1 MLLRLFVARF
11 DPDRRDDLTADQ
23 IRDEIEQAIDA
34 VESLDEDRI
43 LRSFLNVV
51 GAILRTNFFQVDD
64 DGRPAPYLSFKLD
77 PSHVPLLP
85 LPRPR
90 FEIFVYSPRVEG
102 IHLRGG
108 KVARGGLRWSD
119 RPEDFRT
126 EILGL
131 MKAQMVKNALIV
143 PVGSKGGFVVKRP
156 PSEGG
161 REALQKEAIAC
172 YRAFLSGLLDITDN
186 IAGGEVVA
194 PDRVVSYDEGD
205 PYLVVAADKGTASFS
220 DIANEVSAHSK
231 FWLGDAFASGG
242 SNGYDHKQIGIT
254 ARGAWESVKRHVG
267 ELGTDV
273 QATDFTVVGIGD
285 MSGDVFGNG
294 MLLSPHIKLV
304 AAFNHAHVF
313 LDPDPDPDTSFGERK
328 RLFARARSSW
338 SDYDQSLIS
347 EGGGVYPR
355 SAKSIRISEQVRE
368 SLGTEDEQL
377 TPNELIQAILRAP
390 VDLLWNGGI
399 GTYVKASTE
408 THGDAGDKANDAV
421 RLDARR
427 LRCRVVGE
435 GGNLGFTQRGRIE
448 YALAGGRINTDAIDN
463 VAGVNCS
470 DHEVNIKILLD
481 SLVATGD
488 MTEKQ
493 RNELLVAMTDAV
505 AEQVRYGSYT
515 QTQALSLAVA
525 QAASMVDV
533 HARLITHL
541 EQVAGL
547 DREIECLPTDEV
559 INDRKVSHQGLVAPE
574 LAVLMAHCKI
584 HLYAQLLDSD
594 LPEDEYLGHDL
605 ERYFPP
611 PLPERYAEQ
620 MRAHRLR
627 REIIATVVANQL
639 VDRAGTTFVFRLS
652 EETGASAALLAR
664 AYAAAR
670 EILDMPSFWSAV
682 EGLDNQVEAQIQ
694 LKMLIEGRRLVERA
708 TRWLVT
714 AYPDQID
721 IARTIRYFEDGAEM
735 LRAALP
741 DVLDGADR
749 GAYERWASELQ
760 AAGVDPTLAARV
772 AGMPSMI
779 ALFDIVEA
787 ARTSNRT
794 PDEVMTI
801 YFRLGSRI
809 ELNWLR
815 DRIIDLPRT
824 NLWEALARAAMRDDL
839 YTLHRVLSQEV
850 LEIGGP
856 DSGFEEAI
864 EAWEQRNQRALERYL
879 AMLDN
884 IKASRSYNTT
894 TLPVALREVRNLIRG
909 VVGASAQAPR

>member
-1 MLLRLFVARF
+1 
-11 DPDRRDDLTADQ
+11 
-23 IRDEIEQAIDA
+23 
-34 VESLDEDRI
+34 
-43 LRSFLNVV
+43 
-51 GAILRTNFFQVDD
+51 
-64 DGRPAPYLSFKLD
+64 
-77 PSHVPLLP
+77 
-85 LPRPR
+85 
-90 FEIFVYSPRVEG
+90 
-102 IHLRGG
+102 
-108 KVARGGLRWSD
+108 
-119 RPEDFRT
+119 
-126 EILGL
+126 
-131 MKAQMVKNALIV
+131 
-143 PVGSKGGFVVKRP
+143 
-156 PSEGG
+156 
-161 REALQKEAIAC
+161 
-172 YRAFLSGLLDITDN
+172 
-186 IAGGEVVA
+186 
-194 PDRVVSYDEGD
+194 
-205 PYLVVAADKGTASFS
+205 
-220 DIANEVSAHSK
+220 
-231 FWLGDAFASGG
+231 
-242 SNGYDHKQIGIT
+242 
-254 ARGAWESVKRHVG
+254 
-267 ELGTDV
+267 
-273 QATDFTVVGIGD
+273 
-285 MSGDVFGNG
+285 
-294 MLLSPHIKLV
+294 
-304 AAFNHAHVF
+304 
-313 LDPDPDPDTSFGERK
+313 
-328 RLFARARSSW
+328 
-338 SDYDQSLIS
+338 
-347 EGGGVYPR
+347 
-355 SAKSIRISEQVRE
+355 
-368 SLGTEDEQL
+368 
-377 TPNELIQAILRAP
+377 
-390 VDLLWNGGI
+390 
-399 GTYVKASTE
+399 
-408 THGDAGDKANDAV
+408 
-421 RLDARR
+421 
-427 LRCRVVGE
+427 
-435 GGNLGFTQRGRIE
+435 
-448 YALAGGRINTDAIDN
+448 
-463 VAGVNCS
+463 
-470 DHEVNIKILLD
+470 
-481 SLVATGD
+481 
-488 MTEKQ
+488 
-493 RNELLVAMTDAV
+493 
-505 AEQVRYGSYT
+505 
-515 QTQALSLAVA
+515 
-525 QAASMVDV
+525 
-533 HARLITHL
+533 
-541 EQVAGL
+541 
-547 DREIECLPTDEV
+547 
-559 INDRKVSHQGLVAPE
+559 
-574 LAVLMAHCKI
+574 
-584 HLYAQLLDSD
+584 
-594 LPEDEYLGHDL
+594 
-605 ERYFPP
+605 
-611 PLPERYAEQ
+611 